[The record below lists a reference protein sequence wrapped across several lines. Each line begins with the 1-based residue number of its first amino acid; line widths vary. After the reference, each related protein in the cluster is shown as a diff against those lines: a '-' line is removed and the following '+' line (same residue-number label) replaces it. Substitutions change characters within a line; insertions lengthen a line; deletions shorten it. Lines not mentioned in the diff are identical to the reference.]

1 MIDIKTKETFS
12 EVNLVLDMLGEQYI
26 NKLPSR
32 LYKTIQESSD
42 KTYTKEITSI
52 DKNHIKKES
61 LAILAV
67 LYLKYWCDSNKEKE
81 LLVKMFSEN
90 EKKHQAEL
98 QEKYDLEKVF
108 KDRKVTPNTSD
119 DGKKTDINVLPIE
132 IKQENIFKR
141 IIKRILS
148 FFR

>member
-1 MIDIKTKETFS
+1 MVI
-12 EVNLVLDMLGEQYI
+12 VL
-26 NKLPSR
+26 N
-32 LYKTIQESSD
+32 
-42 KTYTKEITSI
+42 KEI
-52 DKNHIKKES
+52 
-61 LAILAV
+61 
-67 LYLKYWCDSNKEKE
+67 
-81 LLVKMFSEN
+81 SEN

-148 FFR
+148 FFRWFISNSDK